1 MILPLQSQGDADG
14 SAKQHQQSQNSDPKL
29 IHPADIPP

>member
-1 MILPLQSQGDADG
+1 MILPPQSQGNADG
-14 SAKQHQQSQNSDPKL
+14 SAEQHQQPQNSDPKL